1 MKKISIATFFIF
13 PSFALSLI
21 LNDEYIVNNK
31 NIYAKDIYKEIPKK
45 NNFLIGNFE
54 NNSTKFYISTMDLI
68 EQFNKNNVSV
78 ETTNIRKIK
87 FTYVPAKICINC
99 IADSLQKEFQAKY
112 PDMEIKDISVTPKND
127 INYLPERY
135 QIVINDS
142 ELQKSNGLFY
152 IDDSDGNR
160 IHFKFN
166 IEAYIEIVKS
176 STNIQKGEA
185 LTSSNTIVQKM
196 KFERFR
202 GDYLSVQDLNDVVAK
217 GYIPKDR
224 ELFNRNIEKNSVVLK
239 GQMLKGFIRD
249 GNVYMETEVKAL
261 QNGGFNDSIQVETT
275 DGIRL
280 KAIIISSG
288 LVKIL

>member
-1 MKKISIATFFIF
+1 MF
-13 PSFALSLI
+13 PTFALSLI

-31 NIYAKDIYKEIPKK
+31 SIYAKDIYKSISKK

-54 NNSTKFYISTMDLI
+54 HDSTKFYISTMDLI
-68 EQFNKNNVSV
+68 EQFNKNNISV
-78 ETTNIRKIK
+78 DKTNIRQIK
-87 FTYVPAKICINC
+87 FTYVPATLCINC
-99 IADSLQKEFQAKY
+99 IADSLQKEFQKKY
-112 PDMEIKDISVTPKND
+112 PDMDIVNVIVTPKNNID
-127 INYLPERY
+127 SLPDKYE
-135 QIVINDS
+135 IVINDS
-142 ELQKSNGLFY
+142 DIQKSNGLFY
-152 IDDSDGNR
+152 IEDSDGNR

-185 LTSSNTIVQKM
+185 LTSSNTVVQKM

-202 GDYLSVQDLNDVVAK
+202 GDYLSVQDLNDIVAK